1 MLAPVLRVVLPF
13 ALAGMLG
20 VQTAHADIYTWVDAS
35 GALNVSNLPPPDDA
49 RVIRV
54 TKETPPAAGSG
65 AQALAER
72 VRQLEAQVAQ
82 AQRPLPPPVDYAPP
96 PMPVQYP
103 QYAPPV
109 VQYIFEASPAPQ
121 YSAPQYSP
129 PQYYAPQYDS
139 TDYWAGN
146 YTGNWAGNAWCDPNW
161 LNCGWG
167 PYGWAP
173 GFYPPSVIVVNAS
186 NPKRGRPGSGFNP
199 GHRPPT
205 RPPIVQP
212 FATSPVSPLNMSL
225 VPPLGTS
232 IAAPRRPGGG
242 IHRG

>member
-1 MLAPVLRVVLPF
+1 MMLGRVLRIVLPF
-13 ALAGMLG
+13 ALAGALG
-20 VQTAHADIYTWVDAS
+20 AQSAHADIYTWVDAS
-35 GALNVSNLPPPDDA
+35 GALNVSNLAPPDDA

-54 TKETPPAAGSG
+54 TKDAPAPAVD

-72 VRQLEAQVAQ
+72 VKQLEAQVAQ
-82 AQRPLPPPVDYAPP
+82 GQRPLPPPVDYAPP

-109 VQYIFEASPAPQ
+109 VQYIFEASPGQ

-146 YTGNWAGNAWCDPNW
+146 TWCDPNW

-173 GFYPPSVIVVNAS
+173 GFYPPSVIVVN
-186 NPKRGRPGSGFNP
+186 NPKRGRPGNGFVP

-205 RPPIVQP
+205 RPPIVTP
-212 FATSPVSPLNMSL
+212 FTTNPVAPLNTSSL
-225 VPPLGTS
+225 VPQMGRSIVPQMGTS
-232 IAAPRRPGGG
+232 MSAPQRLPTSF
-242 IHRG
+242 HRG